1 MRTITITL
9 KREEIM
15 GDVVNVAHITGR
27 RLNVAGAE
35 EKASDIQ
42 TPEEGV
48 DKYVVARAMQ
58 EGLSAVRKE
67 CGRYLNMGRLVDDN
81 QLEDVTGNYILA
93 LDMPDRWNYGA
104 TSHLTSLANAYVR
117 DWCIYSIFE
126 KTNPEEAAN
135 YLGKANVSLSS
146 IKPVLEMRTAPVRR
160 SARTLY

>member
-9 KREEIM
+9 IREEIM
-15 GDVVNVAHITGR
+15 ADVVNSSHIVGR
-27 RLNVAGAE
+27 RLSVAGNE

-48 DKYVVARAMQ
+48 DKYVVARAMA

-67 CGRYLNMGRLVDDN
+67 CGRYLNMGRFVDDN
-81 QLEDVTGNYILA
+81 SLEDVTGNYILA

-104 TSHLTSLANAYVR
+104 TTRLTNLANAYVR
-117 DWCIYSIFE
+117 DYCLYSIFE

-135 YLGKANVSLSS
+135 YLGKANLSLSE
-146 IKPVLEMRTAPVRR
+146 IKPVLELRTAPVRR
-160 SARTLY
+160 SARNLY

>member
-9 KREEIM
+9 KRGEIM
-15 GDVVNVAHITGR
+15 GDVVNAAHITGR

-67 CGRYLNMGRLVDDN
+67 CGRYLNMGRITDN
-81 QLEDVTGNYILA
+81 NDLEDVTGDYVLK
-93 LDMPDRWNYGA
+93 LDMPDRWNFGA
-104 TSHLTSLANAYVR
+104 TSRLTSLANAYVR
-117 DWCIYSIFE
+117 DWCIYNIFE
-126 KTNPEEAAN
+126 KTNPNEAAN
-135 YLGKANVSLSS
+135 YLTKANVSLSE
-146 IKPVLEMRTAPVRR
+146 IKPILEMRTSPVRKTDR
-160 SARTLY
+160 LY